1 VEDASPPHARL
12 TVIYSRQSRSTDSSF
27 SSCDAQYTI
36 CKDTAD
42 AMGWSVHDHFSDEGE
57 SSETLRRPS
66 LGELISAIKERLIK
80 RIIVYSVDRLARR
93 LALLSELLSLF
104 EEYQVDLV
112 VVTDPDFG
120 QSAAS
125 RLMTNIVAAASEF
138 QQDLNRDRL
147 ADMRAAMKQR
157 GKRVAGQI
165 PFGYT
170 TATGASKLV
179 PHEDNSIVIREL
191 FALAAKGAKPSD
203 IVSIANISQW
213 KDRYGNAGRWT
224 TTRIM
229 KLLSNRTYVG
239 EIRVGD
245 SFRPGEHLPLVA
257 RDVFDRVQQH
267 IADRQTRTPG
277 QRPRKIALPLIDRLV
292 CGLCDRPMTSSY
304 SKRGNIRYVYYRCR
318 SQAGGRPPCANVSVG
333 AYQLEKFVCDT
344 MGDLGSN
351 DDPDFLAGFSSLW
364 KTVSESEQRKILP
377 KLLTRVVFDPQSQTV
392 DLEFNEGEIESFQIR
407 MERAN
412 SPD

>member
-1 VEDASPPHARL
+1 
-12 TVIYSRQSRSTDSSF
+12 
-27 SSCDAQYTI
+27 
-36 CKDTAD
+36 
-42 AMGWSVHDHFSDEGE
+42 
-57 SSETLRRPS
+57 
-66 LGELISAIKERLIK
+66 
-80 RIIVYSVDRLARR
+80 
-93 LALLSELLSLF
+93 
-104 EEYQVDLV
+104 
-112 VVTDPDFG
+112 
-120 QSAAS
+120 
-125 RLMTNIVAAASEF
+125 MTTPQQKY
-138 QQDLNRDRL
+138 QQDLTRDRL
-147 ADMRAAMKQR
+147 AEMRSAMKQH

-170 TATGASKLV
+170 TAGVSRKLV
-179 PHEDNSIVIREL
+179 PHEKNSIVIRDL

-245 SFRPGEHLPLVA
+245 SFRPGEHVALVA

-267 IADRQTRTPG
+267 IADRQTRAPG
-277 QRPRKIALPLIDRLV
+277 QRPRKIVLPLIDVLV

-344 MGDLGSN
+344 MSDLGN
-351 DDPDFLAGFSSLW
+351 DDDPDILAGFSSLW
-364 KTVSESEQRKILP
+364 KRVPESEQRKLLP
-377 KLLTRVVFDPQSQTV
+377 SLLTRVVFDSQSQTV
-392 DLEFNEGEIESFQIR
+392 NLEFNEGEVDRFRQH
-407 MERAN
+407 MEQADARN
-412 SPD
+412 